1 MSVYKIFISNDLI
14 LFNIYI
20 INIVFASKRLYTSL
34 KQNIVTFP
42 MALPSGYPMSP
53 LMGLQHPTDP
63 QLCFISPI
71 LAKRRIFFLLGQCL
85 GSLFKL
91 LTQDMKLTRQILSRY
106 KERSIYQVVCK

>member
-71 LAKRRIFFLLGQCL
+71 LAKRRIFFLLGL
-85 GSLFKL
+85 PWL
-91 LTQDMKLTRQILSRY
+91 IV
-106 KERSIYQVVCK
+106 QVVNTRYEIDKTNSVKV